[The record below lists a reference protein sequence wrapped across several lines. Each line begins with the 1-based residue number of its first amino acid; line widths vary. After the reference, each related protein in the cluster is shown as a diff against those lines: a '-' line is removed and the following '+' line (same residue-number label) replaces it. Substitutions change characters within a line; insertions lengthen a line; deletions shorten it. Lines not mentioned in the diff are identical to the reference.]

1 MFCGG
6 CGVRIPE
13 GAGFCPAC
21 GWKVDPSF
29 DGKPE
34 EVRRKGI
41 GKNQAFG
48 ISFLVSFIGSVPGL
62 ITGLVAAVVAVFGI
76 YLASKDNE
84 DLVPSSVMGAAL
96 GLAVGTAVS
105 IVIFLLVFG
114 SITGFF
120 GLRRSF

>member
-29 DGKPE
+29 EKE
-34 EVRRKGI
+34 TVTERRKGLS
-41 GKNQAFG
+41 KNQAFG

-62 ITGLVAAVVAVFGI
+62 VTGLVAAVVAVFGI
-76 YLASKDNE
+76 YIADKDGE

-105 IVIFLLVFG
+105 IVIFLLLFG
-114 SITGFF
+114 SITGAF
-120 GLRRSF
+120 GLR